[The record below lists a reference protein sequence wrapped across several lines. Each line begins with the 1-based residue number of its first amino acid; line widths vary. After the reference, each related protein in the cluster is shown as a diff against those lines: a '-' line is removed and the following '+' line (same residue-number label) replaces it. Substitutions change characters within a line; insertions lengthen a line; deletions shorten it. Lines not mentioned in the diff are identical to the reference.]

1 MTVIRNISD
10 LNLVELTSEESIY
23 TIGGKQAPTTDT
35 SSGWDLGYV
44 LGWVLSALGKGA
56 SSIHG

>member
-35 SSGWDLGYV
+35 SSG
-44 LGWVLSALGKGA
+44 
-56 SSIHG
+56 